1 MRTLRSRPMKDLLWS
16 YYFFVEA
23 EGDIMS
29 ESGKAMMKALSTC
42 CDKLKVA
49 GIYQNK

>member
-1 MRTLRSRPMKDLLWS
+1 MKDLLWN

-23 EGDIMS
+23 EGDIMG
-29 ESGKAMMKALSTC
+29 ESGKAMMRALSGC

-49 GIYQNK
+49 GIYQYK